1 MAGVFCLADL
11 GTFHGLLGGCI
22 SLVRVVR
29 EEWVF
34 DWSGLVG

>member
-1 MAGVFCLADL
+1 MAAVFCLAYW
-11 GTFHGLLGGCI
+11 GTFQCLLGGCI